1 MAPHGES
8 LVSSYARTSNTLKP
22 PRLSSSETTGLKR
35 SVSDVSYELSKE
47 DLNTNTNTK
56 TLPPISEVEDARC
69 ECCGMTEECTLEYIE
84 RIREMFMG
92 KWICGLCTEAVKEEM
107 DKNGGKR
114 EEALNT
120 HMGACVR
127 FNKFGRAYPVL
138 YQAQAMRE
146 ILKKARAQGRGVRAK
161 SMNCRDINAGLK
173 KGGIA
178 RSTSCIPAITRE
190 MNDLKVAK

>member
-8 LVSSYARTSNTLKP
+8 LVSSYARSTNA
-22 PRLSSSETTGLKR
+22 LKR
-35 SVSDVSYELSKE
+35 SVSDVSSEVCKK
-47 DLNTNTNTK
+47 DVVINTD
-56 TLPPISEVEDARC
+56 TLAPISEVEDARC
-69 ECCGMTEECTLEYIE
+69 ECCGMIEECTPEYIE
-84 RIREMFMG
+84 RIRDTFVG
-92 KWICGLCTEAVKEEM
+92 KWICGLCAEAVKEEM
-107 DKNGGKR
+107 GKNGGKR
-114 EEALNT
+114 EEAVST

-146 ILKKARAQGRGVRAK
+146 ILKKARAEGRGVRAK
-161 SMNCRDINAGLK
+161 SMNYKDNGGLK

-190 MNDLKVAK
+190 MSDLKVTK

>member
-8 LVSSYARTSNTLKP
+8 LVSSYARSSNTMKP
-22 PRLSSSETTGLKR
+22 PRLSSSVTTGLKR

-47 DLNTNTNTK
+47 DLDTNTK
-56 TLPPISEVEDARC
+56 ALPPICEVEDARC

-84 RIREMFMG
+84 QIREKFMG

-107 DKNGGKR
+107 SKNGGKR
-114 EEALNT
+114 EEALNS

-127 FNKFGRAYPVL
+127 FNKFGSAYPVL

-146 ILKKARAQGRGVRAK
+146 ILKKARAEGRGVRAK
-161 SMNCRDINAGLK
+161 SMNYRDNGGLK